1 MNVER
6 ILLASSVV
14 LTVLFT
20 VTAIFAVL
28 LVSKTLLSATVGI
41 GVACWLTVFAL
52 FIVFIL
58 NNTR

>member
-41 GVACWLTVFAL
+41 GVACWLTVLAL